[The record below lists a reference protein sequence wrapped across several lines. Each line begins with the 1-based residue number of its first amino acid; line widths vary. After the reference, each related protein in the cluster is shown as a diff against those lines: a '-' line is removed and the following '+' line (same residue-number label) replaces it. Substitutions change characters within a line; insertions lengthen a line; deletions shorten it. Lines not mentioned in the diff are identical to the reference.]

1 MPPRKEPKE
10 AVVYPASKRKA
21 PPFKPLRPSIGTQST
36 QSKTPTKPIRGRPTA
51 KKIEP
56 RRPSIVVSDH
66 DDDDNDADDL
76 KSLAGDVEGIAH
88 ADEDGASSEDLEQD
102 PLAMK
107 PTAARRPPRPPAP
120 RNMSP
125 MAISDDDAHDVSLAH
140 ATTDGIPAPLQNA
153 DGLAPVVI
161 PQPLLIRLLHEAF
174 EDKSTQI
181 DKHAI
186 QVLQKY
192 IEVFMLETI
201 ERARLEKRE
210 AVALGG
216 DDVDA
221 DDADWLDVEDLMK
234 VAPAMLCEF

>member
-36 QSKTPTKPIRGRPTA
+36 QSKAPTEPIRGRPTA
-51 KKIEP
+51 KKIVS

-66 DDDDNDADDL
+66 DDDADDDDDL
-76 KSLAGDVEGIAH
+76 KSLTGDVEEIAH
-88 ADEDGASSEDLEQD
+88 ADEDGASSEDLEED

-107 PTAARRPPRPPAP
+107 PTTARRPPAP

-125 MAISDDDAHDVSLAH
+125 MAISDDETHDQS
-140 ATTDGIPAPLQNA
+140 ATTDGIPAPLRNA
-153 DGLAPVVI
+153 DGSAPVI

-210 AVALGG
+210 AAALGG
-216 DDVDA
+216 NEIDA
-221 DDADWLDVEDLMK
+221 DDADWLDVEDLIK

>member
-21 PPFKPLRPSIGTQST
+21 PPFKPLRPSLGTQST
-36 QSKTPTKPIRGRPTA
+36 QSKVPAKPIRGRPTT

-56 RRPSIVVSDH
+56 RRPSIVISEG
-66 DDDDNDADDL
+66 DDDDDDL
-76 KSLAGDVEGIAH
+76 KSLAGDIDENAD
-88 ADEDGASSEDLEQD
+88 ADEDDASSEGLEED

-107 PTAARRPPRPPAP
+107 PFTERRQPAP
-120 RNMSP
+120 RDESP
-125 MAISDDDAHDVSLAH
+125 MAISDDDAPDLSRANASTGVIQASLRTAE
-140 ATTDGIPAPLQNA
+140 AAVPFA
-153 DGLAPVVI
+153 I

-192 IEVFMLETI
+192 IEVFMRETI
-201 ERARLEKRE
+201 ERARLEKQE
-210 AVALGG
+210 AVARSG
-216 DDVDA
+216 DDVDE
-221 DDADWLDVEDLMK
+221 DEMEWLDVEDLAR